1 MYGDNV
7 FCLQQL
13 AGDKCIIGV
22 HSEVAADRKHCI
34 VKGVE
39 LWQQLHIAEEC
50 GVTGKVQ
57 LGAVEINDDTAG
69 VTAGNATAVE
79 GQRQAYLAERK
90 LKGAAKMCA
99 LQPASCARP
108 QISAV
113 EMMVASQFLAISKA
127 LPKWSK

>member
-1 MYGDNV
+1 M
-7 FCLQQL
+7 LQQL

-22 HSEVAADRKHCI
+22 HSEVAADRKHC
-34 VKGVE
+34 VFKGVE
-39 LWQQLHIAEEC
+39 LGQQLHIAKQC
-50 GVTGKVQ
+50 GVTGEVQ
-57 LGAVEINDDTAG
+57 LSAVEINDDAAG
-69 VTAGNATAVE
+69 VTAGNAAAVE
-79 GQRQAYLAERK
+79 GQRQAYLAEGK
-90 LKGAAKMCA
+90 LKGAARCIACA